1 MVSTTELCISI
12 ALFSTLE
19 PFFSVKSI
27 KRFGSK
33 SSGNMADLSMGMLID
48 IVDEEWMRDTLPH
61 DDLLLPPVAVART
74 DDNED
79 LNEETQITNGDNWHD
94 LALGTQ

>member
-1 MVSTTELCISI
+1 MRP
-12 ALFSTLE
+12 LFVVPMFLTPNNFPPSF
-19 PFFSVKSI
+19 PIFSSYNGFRFQFFLSNIDSV
-27 KRFGSK
+27 
-33 SSGNMADLSMGMLID
+33 DLFA
-48 IVDEEWMRDTLPH
+48 
-61 DDLLLPPVAVART
+61 DLLLPPVAVART

>member
-1 MVSTTELCISI
+1 
-12 ALFSTLE
+12 
-19 PFFSVKSI
+19 
-27 KRFGSK
+27 
-33 SSGNMADLSMGMLID
+33 MGMLID

-79 LNEETQITNGDNWHD
+79 LSMSPELSKNCCMNIKPMIKFSWFSTYMSNCVSGV
-94 LALGTQ
+94 